1 MGLIDDYP
9 GLRLLRS
16 LSLGYHI
23 APLRGFRWK
32 IKTFDWGFVICR
44 RIGFGGA
51 RGWEVRVG
59 WFAARAERSAL
70 PAGGVLR
77 LYFPCSGPVLRNAVS
92 RGFHSMGNN
101 FDQGT
106 QLFLI

>member
-1 MGLIDDYP
+1 VGLIDDYP

-59 WFAARAERSAL
+59 WFAARAERSAYL
-70 PAGGVLR
+70 PGAFLGSIFLVPGRFYAML
-77 LYFPCSGPVLRNAVS
+77 SPVVSIRWGIILTKARNFS
-92 RGFHSMGNN
+92 
-101 FDQGT
+101 
-106 QLFLI
+106 